1 MAQKSPADPLAGR
14 IFTIR
19 GQRVI
24 LDSDLARLYG
34 VPTKRFNEAV
44 RRNAARFPKDFAF
57 RMTATEFAKMRSQF
71 ATSSTEVA
79 DDKNEEGMWSQI
91 AATSKSSRRRVTNVP
106 WVFTEHGAVMAA
118 NVLRSP
124 KAVQMS
130 VYVVRAFVAQR
141 EALATNQSVLRR
153 LAEIDKTL
161 LEHDAALRALWGKLR
176 PLLMPPPEKPGREMG
191 FHTGIRKP

>member
-1 MAQKSPADPLAGR
+1 MPRKTPADPLAGR

-34 VPTKRFNEAV
+34 VATKRFNEAV
-44 RRNAARFPKDFAF
+44 KRNVARFPKDFIF
-57 RMTATEFAKMRSQF
+57 RLTAAEFERARSQVDAAIASSTSEFQANWSQF
-71 ATSSTEVA
+71 ATSST
-79 DDKNEEGMWSQI
+79 
-91 AATSKSSRRRVTNVP
+91 ATRRGLSYRP
-106 WVFTEHGAVMAA
+106 LAFTEHGAVMAA

-141 EALATNQSVLRR
+141 ETLATNQSVLRR

-161 LEHDAALRALWGKLR
+161 FEHDAALRALWGKLR

>member
-1 MAQKSPADPLAGR
+1 MPRKIPADPLAGR

-34 VPTKRFNEAV
+34 VATKVFNQAIK
-44 RRNAARFPKDFAF
+44 RNASRFPKDFGF
-57 RMTATEFAKMRSQF
+57 RLTKAEYRILRSQNV
-71 ATSSTEVA
+71 APGDASSGDA
-79 DDKNEEGMWSQI
+79 AGMWSQSVT
-91 AATSKSSRRRVTNVP
+91 TSKSSRRRVSNAP

-118 NVLRSP
+118 NVLRSA

-141 EALATNQSVLRR
+141 EALATNQTVLRR
-153 LAEIDKTL
+153 LAEIDRTL

-176 PLLMPPPEKPGREMG
+176 PLLIPPPEKPARELG
-191 FHTGIRKP
+191 FHAGMRKP

>member
-1 MAQKSPADPLAGR
+1 
-14 IFTIR
+14 
-19 GQRVI
+19 
-24 LDSDLARLYG
+24 
-34 VPTKRFNEAV
+34 
-44 RRNAARFPKDFAF
+44 
-57 RMTATEFAKMRSQF
+57 
-71 ATSSTEVA
+71 
-79 DDKNEEGMWSQI
+79 
-91 AATSKSSRRRVTNVP
+91 
-106 WVFTEHGAVMAA
+106 MAA

-176 PLLMPPPEKPGREMG
+176 PLLLPPPEKPAKEIG
-191 FHTGIRKP
+191 FHTTLRKP

>member
-1 MAQKSPADPLAGR
+1 MARKIPADPLAGR

-44 RRNAARFPKDFAF
+44 RRNASRFPTDFAF
-57 RMTATEFAKMRSQF
+57 RLSAREFDFLRSQF
-71 ATSSTEVA
+71 ATLENVDSPVDGA
-79 DDKNEEGMWSQI
+79 ID
-91 AATSKSSRRRVTNVP
+91 RRGRHRKYLP

-176 PLLMPPPEKPGREMG
+176 PLLMPAPEKPGREMG